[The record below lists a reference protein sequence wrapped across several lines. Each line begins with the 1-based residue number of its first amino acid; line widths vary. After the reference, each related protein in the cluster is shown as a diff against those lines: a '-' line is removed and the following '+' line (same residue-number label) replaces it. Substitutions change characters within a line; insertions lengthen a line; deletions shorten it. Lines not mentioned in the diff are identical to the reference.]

1 MVNRDRVRT
10 MTRLAI
16 YEEGQGIQDD
26 KMNGY
31 FKNDYIVSHL
41 VRSFVSG
48 TIAFLLIVVMYC
60 CYYYD
65 TLLIRVFE
73 NRISGIV
80 TTAITLYA
88 AFMIFF
94 LAVTFF
100 VYRWRF
106 NATRGRL
113 NRYRRRLDHLK
124 DSYDREDRQ
133 GR

>member
-80 TTAITLYA
+80 TTAVTLYA

-124 DSYDREDRQ
+124 ESYDKEDRQ

>member
-1 MVNRDRVRT
+1 

-80 TTAITLYA
+80 TTAVTLYA

>member
-1 MVNRDRVRT
+1 

>member
-1 MVNRDRVRT
+1 

-41 VRSFVSG
+41 VRSFISG
-48 TIAFLLIVVMYC
+48 TIAFLLVVIMYC

>member
-1 MVNRDRVRT
+1 MINRDRGRT

-16 YEEGQGIQDD
+16 YEEGQGVADD
-26 KMNGY
+26 KMNAY
-31 FKNDYIVSHL
+31 FKNDYIVNNL
-41 VRSFVSG
+41 VWSFISG
-48 TIAFLLIVVMYC
+48 TIAFLLVVILYC

-73 NRISGIV
+73 NRIMGLV
-80 TTAITLYA
+80 TTAVMLYA

-100 VYRWRF
+100 IYRWRF
-106 NATRGRL
+106 NATRNRL
-113 NRYRRRLDHLK
+113 SRYRRRLDHLK
-124 DSYDREDRQ
+124 QSYDREDRQ